1 MELMRH
7 VLAALGLNI
16 PLVTPYRFFT
26 KGQMLLR
33 CGAPTVLREFI
44 HMTSSCARPNDRNA
58 DPARRQDHCGYCV
71 PCIIRRA
78 AMYAAGLDD
87 PSRYRYD
94 VHADRHM
101 LLASPERRKD
111 LWAFEMAL
119 ARATYRATITDV
131 LRAGPLPA
139 TPEEAEQYVQV
150 YRDGLDEASRF
161 LSGRPLFHDD

>member
-1 MELMRH
+1 MRT

-33 CGAPTVLREFI
+33 CEAPDVLKEFV
-44 HMTSSCARPNDRNA
+44 HMTNSCARPNDRNA
-58 DPARRQDHCGYCV
+58 DPTRNQNHCGYCV

-78 AMYAAGLDD
+78 AMYAANLDD

-94 VHADRHM
+94 VHADRDL
-101 LLASPERRKD
+101 LLAMPERRKD

-119 ARATYRATITDV
+119 ARAKHRATISDV
-131 LRAGPLPA
+131 LRAGPLKA
-139 TPEEAEQYVQV
+139 SSEEVDQYVQV
-150 YRDGLDEASRF
+150 YRDGLDEASQF
-161 LSGRPLFHDD
+161 LRGRSLFDDD